1 MGFYTFDAVVWL
13 SSMSLV
19 LALLAGAVS
28 DVRFTFGARR
38 DNLVSVEV
46 NLDDFRRHFEILS
59 DEALL
64 STNREELVERAR
76 GCYDEE
82 VARRGLDVSEP
93 DEPIAEAASS
103 EAQAVEEDEL
113 IRIATYNVPDE
124 ANLARG
130 LLQSA
135 GIPFHL
141 ENEGPTLGF
150 FQVHLLVPASL
161 EEPALEI
168 LATEISEE
176 ELAAQAEA
184 AGVPEEDSAEA

>member
-1 MGFYTFDAVVWL
+1 
-13 SSMSLV
+13 
-19 LALLAGAVS
+19 
-28 DVRFTFGARR
+28 
-38 DNLVSVEV
+38 VEIS
-46 NLDDFRRHFEILS
+46 LDDFRRHFEILS

-64 STNREELVERAR
+64 ATNRQELVESAR

-82 VARRGLDVSEP
+82 VARRGLNSSGQ
-93 DEPIAEAASS
+93 DEPVAEGSASDAGPG
-103 EAQAVEEDEL
+103 EAPATEDDEL
-113 IRIATYNVPDE
+113 VRIATYNVPDE

-161 EEPALEI
+161 QEPALEI

-184 AGVPEEDSAEA
+184 AGVMEEDSSEA